1 MNIHLQPLGNGGC
14 CGGLWWFC
22 RHSWGYDQ
30 RQVRITWK
38 LKTFLLFH
46 ISKMHCTYESFRT
59 MLGKV
64 DRLYFPKC
72 THHLFQKFSFQ
83 NAERHEAPSRTKKK
97 VRFSL
102 KFIHHPILKTLICAT
117 FEKRHIMEKLDSY
130 LRKKRLSPSWQSTSS
145 YPHTYHCYCCSKHLE
160 LRLHTSLR
168 LIVWHVC
175 DCYVFFLLFFKASV
189 SQLQARDRR
198 DGARIQGGGS
208 QESFLRCWLGD
219 WKVEI
224 KVLI

>member
-1 MNIHLQPLGNGGC
+1 
-14 CGGLWWFC
+14 
-22 RHSWGYDQ
+22 
-30 RQVRITWK
+30 
-38 LKTFLLFH
+38 
-46 ISKMHCTYESFRT
+46 MHCMYESFRT

-117 FEKRHIMEKLDSY
+117 FEKCHIMEKLDSY
-130 LRKKRLSPSWQSTSS
+130 LSKKRLSPNWQSTSS
-145 YPHTYHCYCCSKHLE
+145 YPHTYHCYCCSIKHLE

-175 DCYVFFLLFFKASV
+175 DCYVFFCSKLLSHSYKHAIDGM
-189 SQLQARDRR
+189 ARVYREEGLR
-198 DGARIQGGGS
+198 NLFSGA
-208 QESFLRCWLGD
+208 D
-219 WKVEI
+219 WATGRWR
-224 KVLI
+224 

>member
-1 MNIHLQPLGNGGC
+1 
-14 CGGLWWFC
+14 
-22 RHSWGYDQ
+22 
-30 RQVRITWK
+30 
-38 LKTFLLFH
+38 
-46 ISKMHCTYESFRT
+46 MHCTYESFRT

-117 FEKRHIMEKLDSY
+117 FEKRHIMEKLDSD
-130 LRKKRLSPSWQSTSS
+130 LSKKRLSPNWQSTSS
-145 YPHTYHCYCCSKHLE
+145 YPHTYHCYCCSIKHLE

-175 DCYVFFLLFFKASV
+175 DCYVFFSSFFQSFCLTATSTR
-189 SQLQARDRR
+189 STGWRACTGRR
-198 DGARIQGGGS
+198 GSGIFSPVQIGRLEGGDKS
-208 QESFLRCWLGD
+208 LNIID
-219 WKVEI
+219 
-224 KVLI
+224 

>member
-1 MNIHLQPLGNGGC
+1 MIIHLQPLGNGGC

-117 FEKRHIMEKLDSY
+117 FEKRHIMEKLDSH
-130 LRKKRLSPSWQSTSS
+130 LRRKGSRLTDNPLHLILTHMIVIVVRSILSWG
-145 YPHTYHCYCCSKHLE
+145 Y
-160 LRLHTSLR
+160 
-168 LIVWHVC
+168 I
-175 DCYVFFLLFFKASV
+175 
-189 SQLQARDRR
+189 QA
-198 DGARIQGGGS
+198 
-208 QESFLRCWLGD
+208 CNW
-219 WKVEI
+219 
-224 KVLI
+224 